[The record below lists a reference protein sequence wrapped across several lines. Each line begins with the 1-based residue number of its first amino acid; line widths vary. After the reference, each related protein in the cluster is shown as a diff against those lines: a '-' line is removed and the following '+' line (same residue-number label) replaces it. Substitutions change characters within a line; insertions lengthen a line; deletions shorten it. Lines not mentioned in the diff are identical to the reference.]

1 MLYSRAMR
9 VTPTSGDLKD
19 SSCGQVSAKQLW
31 WALAFFGSLA
41 VATIGIRHVPF
52 PSPVRYLVPA
62 VPLVAGLMYVLTM
75 VRDLRSHVDE
85 LHLRIYLEAAAVVVG
100 GLFIIILTYPA
111 LQEAGILPALDYSI
125 VLALILALGAGGYA
139 NARRRYR

>member
-1 MLYSRAMR
+1 
-9 VTPTSGDLKD
+9 
-19 SSCGQVSAKQLW
+19 
-31 WALAFFGSLA
+31 
-41 VATIGIRHVPF
+41 
-52 PSPVRYLVPA
+52 
-62 VPLVAGLMYVLTM
+62 MYVLTM

-85 LHLRIYLEAAAVVVG
+85 LHLRIYLEAAAAVVG